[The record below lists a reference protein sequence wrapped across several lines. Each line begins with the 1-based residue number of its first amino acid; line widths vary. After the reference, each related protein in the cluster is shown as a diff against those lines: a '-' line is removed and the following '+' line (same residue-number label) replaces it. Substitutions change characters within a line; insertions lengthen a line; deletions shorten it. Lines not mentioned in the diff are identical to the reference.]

1 MAIQI
6 SGTEVISN
14 SRGLN
19 NIASV
24 DATTAASISAAGVG
38 GGGTQDFVASG
49 TVSTGDVV
57 VLKSDGT
64 VAVVGNVFTPDSA
77 PTNGTQAGFGGT
89 YMPNQPTIVYDSSNN
104 KVVLI
109 YANWTIDYPTAVV
122 GTVSGSTISFGTP
135 VTIESSDG
143 YDFAATFDS
152 NANKVV
158 VTWSKSSNLDG
169 RAAVGTI
176 SGTSISFGTV
186 ATWDTGQVGTNQHTT
201 CFDSNSNKVV
211 IAYKDYATS
220 TYPFAVVG
228 TVSGTSIS
236 FGTRVTI
243 RSASVQEHVA
253 STFDS
258 NNNKVLVT
266 YRVFG
271 QGLCKVG
278 TVSGTSISFGTE
290 ATFNSTGNGRGFP
303 IYDSGNGKIVVIYR
317 NEQSNVNYL
326 AGVVG
331 TISGTSISFGSGV
344 NIWASAIDNQG
355 TQATYDSN
363 SGQIICT
370 FINDPTGNHEA
381 VIIAGTVS
389 GTSLSFP
396 TIASGDWLKPNG
408 TTFSEYTSCVLDANA
423 NKIVMLYRD
432 DSAGGKQQANPIKVS
447 SATSN
452 YGDWIGISTE
462 AISSGSTGT
471 ITVIGGVNDQQSGL
485 TVGSTYYVDSNGSL
499 TTTSTS
505 NYKVGKAIA
514 ATDLLITEG
523 NT

>member
-176 SGTSISFGTV
+176 SGT
-186 ATWDTGQVGTNQHTT
+186 
-201 CFDSNSNKVV
+201 
-211 IAYKDYATS
+211 
-220 TYPFAVVG
+220 
-228 TVSGTSIS
+228 
-236 FGTRVTI
+236 
-243 RSASVQEHVA
+243 
-253 STFDS
+253 
-258 NNNKVLVT
+258 
-266 YRVFG
+266 
-271 QGLCKVG
+271 
-278 TVSGTSISFGTE
+278 
-290 ATFNSTGNGRGFP
+290 
-303 IYDSGNGKIVVIYR
+303 
-317 NEQSNVNYL
+317 
-326 AGVVG
+326 
-331 TISGTSISFGSGV
+331 
-344 NIWASAIDNQG
+344 
-355 TQATYDSN
+355 
-363 SGQIICT
+363 
-370 FINDPTGNHEA
+370 
-381 VIIAGTVS
+381 
-389 GTSLSFP
+389 
-396 TIASGDWLKPNG
+396 
-408 TTFSEYTSCVLDANA
+408 
-423 NKIVMLYRD
+423 
-432 DSAGGKQQANPIKVS
+432 
-447 SATSN
+447 
-452 YGDWIGISTE
+452 
-462 AISSGSTGT
+462 
-471 ITVIGGVNDQQSGL
+471 
-485 TVGSTYYVDSNGSL
+485 
-499 TTTSTS
+499 
-505 NYKVGKAIA
+505 
-514 ATDLLITEG
+514 
-523 NT
+523 